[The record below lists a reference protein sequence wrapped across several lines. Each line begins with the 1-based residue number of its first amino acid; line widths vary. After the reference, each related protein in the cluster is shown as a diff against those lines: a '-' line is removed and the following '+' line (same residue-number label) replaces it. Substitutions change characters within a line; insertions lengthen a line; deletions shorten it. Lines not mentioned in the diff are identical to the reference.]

1 MARLVRPASMLA
13 PALAVISMLGSCDE
27 SNQYVAPPPPKVSV
41 ELPEQR
47 QITPYFETTGS
58 TAAINQTNLV
68 ARVAGYVED
77 IKYQDGAL
85 VTKGTTLFVIEPE
98 PYRVR
103 LEQAKAAKA
112 GAEASLKQ
120 LEADFQRQSDLVKRQ
135 VVSRSTVESSLAA
148 RDSAQSKLD
157 QAVLDI
163 RQAEINLGYT
173 EVKAPFDGI
182 VTARQVSVG
191 ELVGA
196 GSTTVLASIT
206 QIDPIYVNFTIAE
219 TDVLEAREQLRK
231 SGQTVADLI
240 GKLPIEV
247 GLQTDKDYPFKGVLD
262 YAAPYVASSTGT
274 LALRGIFQNP
284 KRKLLPGY
292 FVRVRVPMSNE
303 PKPALVVPDIA
314 LGTDQSGRYL
324 LVVNGENIVEQR
336 KVTVGAKVEDMR
348 VITSGLKPD
357 DRVVVAGL
365 LRAVPG
371 QKVDPQ
377 LQEHT
382 TVSGTQ

>member
-1 MARLVRPASMLA
+1 MLGLVRPVLMFA
-13 PALAVISMLGSCDE
+13 PALTIISLLGACDD
-27 SNQYVAPPPPKVSV
+27 SNPYVVPPAPKATVAT
-41 ELPEQR
+41 PEQR
-47 QITPYFETTGS
+47 KITPYFETTGS
-58 TAAINQTNLV
+58 TAAVNQTNLV
-68 ARVAGYVED
+68 ARVQGYVED
-77 IKYQDGAL
+77 IKYKDGSL

-98 PYRVR
+98 PYRVK
-103 LEQAKAAKA
+103 LEPAKAAKT

-135 VVSRSTVESSLAA
+135 VVSRATLDAALAA
-148 RDSAQSKLD
+148 RDSAKSKLD
-157 QAVLDI
+157 QAELDI

-196 GSTTVLASIT
+196 GSTTVLATIT
-206 QIDPIYVNFTIAE
+206 EIDPIYVNFTIAE
-219 TDVLEAREQLRK
+219 TEVLEAREQLRK
-231 SGQTVADLI
+231 SGETVADLI

-247 GLQTDKDYPFKGVLD
+247 GLQTDKDFPIKGVLD
-262 YAAPYVASSTGT
+262 YAAPFVDQSTGT

-284 KRKLLPGY
+284 KRMLLPGY

-303 PKPALVVPDIA
+303 PEPVLMVPDIA
-314 LGTDQSGRYL
+314 LGTDQSGRYV
-324 LVVNGENIVEQR
+324 LVVNADNIVEQL
-336 KVTVGAKVEDMR
+336 KVEIGAKVEDMR
-348 VITSGLKPD
+348 VVNAGLKPD

-377 LQEHT
+377 MQAHDT
-382 TVSGTQ
+382 ASQAQ

>member
-13 PALAVISMLGSCDE
+13 LALAATGVLGGCDD
-27 SNQYVAPPPPKVSV
+27 SNHYVAPPPAKVTVS
-41 ELPEQR
+41 LPEQR
-47 QITPYFETTGS
+47 QITPYLETTGS
-58 TAAINQTNLV
+58 TAAVNQTNLV

-77 IKYQDGAL
+77 IKYKDGSL
-85 VTKGTTLFVIEPE
+85 VTKGTILFVIEPE

-120 LEADFQRQSDLVKRQ
+120 LEADYQRQSDLVKRQ
-135 VVSRSTVESSLAA
+135 VVSRSTLKSSLAA

-196 GSTTVLASIT
+196 GATTVLAMIT

-219 TDVLEAREQLRK
+219 TAVVEARERLRK
-231 SGQTVADLI
+231 SGETVADLI

-247 GLQTDKDYPFKGVLD
+247 GLQNDKDYPIKGVLD
-262 YAAPYVASSTGT
+262 YAAPLVDPSTGT

-284 KRKLLPGY
+284 KRQLLPGY

-303 PKPALVVPDIA
+303 PKRMLMVPEVA
-314 LGTDQSGRYL
+314 LGSDQSGRYVFL
-324 LVVNGENIVEQR
+324 VNGDNIVEQR

-348 VITSGLKPD
+348 VITSGLTAD
-357 DRVVVAGL
+357 DRVVTTGL

-371 QKVDPQ
+371 QKVEPQ
-377 LQEHT
+377 LVQPAK
-382 TVSGTQ
+382 VSGTQ

>member
-1 MARLVRPASMLA
+1 MFA
-13 PALAVISMLGSCDE
+13 PALTIISLLSACGE
-27 SNQYVAPPPPKVSV
+27 SNQYVAPPPPTVTV
-41 ELPEQR
+41 ATPEQR
-47 QITPYFETTGS
+47 NITPYFETTGS
-58 TAAINQTNLV
+58 TAAVNQTNLV
-68 ARVAGYVED
+68 ARVQGYVED
-77 IKYQDGAL
+77 IKYKDGSL
-85 VTKGTTLFVIEPE
+85 VTKGMTLFVIEPE
-98 PYRVR
+98 PYRVK
-103 LEQAKAAKA
+103 LEQARAAKT

-135 VVSRSTVESSLAA
+135 VVSRATLDAALAA
-148 RDSAQSKLD
+148 RDSAKSKLD
-157 QAVLDI
+157 QAELDI

-231 SGQTVADLI
+231 SGETVADLI

-247 GLQTDKDYPFKGVLD
+247 GLQTDRDFPIKGVLD
-262 YAAPYVASSTGT
+262 YAAPFVDQSTGT

-284 KRKLLPGY
+284 KRMLLPGY

-303 PKPALVVPDIA
+303 PKPVLMVPDVA
-314 LGTDQSGRYL
+314 LGTDQSGRYV
-324 LVVNGENIVEQR
+324 LVVNADNIVEQR
-336 KVTVGAKVEDMR
+336 KVEIGAKVDDMR
-348 VITSGLKPD
+348 VVSAGLKPD

-377 LQEHT
+377 NQAHD
-382 TVSGTQ
+382 SASRTQ

>member
-13 PALAVISMLGSCDE
+13 LALAATGVLGGCDD
-27 SNQYVAPPPPKVSV
+27 SNHYVAPPPAKVTVS
-41 ELPEQR
+41 LPEQR
-47 QITPYFETTGS
+47 QITPYLETTGS
-58 TAAINQTNLV
+58 TAAVNQTNLV

-77 IKYQDGAL
+77 IKYKDGSL
-85 VTKGTTLFVIEPE
+85 VTKGTILFVIEPE

-120 LEADFQRQSDLVKRQ
+120 LEADYQRQSDLVKRQ
-135 VVSRSTVESSLAA
+135 VVSRSTLESSLAA

-196 GSTTVLASIT
+196 GATTVLAMIT

-219 TDVLEAREQLRK
+219 TAVVEARERLRK
-231 SGQTVADLI
+231 SGETVADLI

-247 GLQTDKDYPFKGVLD
+247 GLQNDKDYPIKGVLD
-262 YAAPYVASSTGT
+262 YAAPLVDPSTGT

-284 KRKLLPGY
+284 KRQLLPGY

-303 PKPALVVPDIA
+303 PKRMLMVPEVA
-314 LGTDQSGRYL
+314 LGSDQSGRYVFL
-324 LVVNGENIVEQR
+324 VNGDNIVEQR

-348 VITSGLKPD
+348 VITSGLTAD
-357 DRVVVAGL
+357 DRVVTTGL

-371 QKVDPQ
+371 QKVEPQ
-377 LQEHT
+377 LVQPAK
-382 TVSGTQ
+382 VSGTQ

>member
-1 MARLVRPASMLA
+1 MLGLVRPASILA
-13 PALAVISMLGSCDE
+13 PALTIISLLGGCDD
-27 SNQYVAPPPPKVSV
+27 SNQYVAPPPPTVTV
-41 ELPEQR
+41 ATPEQR
-47 QITPYFETTGS
+47 KITPYLETTGS
-58 TAAINQTNLV
+58 TSAVNQTNLV
-68 ARVAGYVED
+68 ARVQGYVED
-77 IKYQDGAL
+77 IKYKDGSFI
-85 VTKGTTLFVIEPE
+85 TKGTTLFVIEPE

-135 VVSRSTVESSLAA
+135 VVSRSTLDAALAA

-157 QAVLDI
+157 QAALDI

-182 VTARQVSVG
+182 VTARKVSVG

-196 GSTTVLASIT
+196 GSTTVLATIT

-219 TDVLEAREQLRK
+219 TDVVEAREQLRK
-231 SGQTVADLI
+231 AGETVADLI

-247 GLQTDKDYPFKGVLD
+247 GLQTDKDFPIKGVLD
-262 YAAPYVASSTGT
+262 YAAPFVDQSTGT

-303 PKPALVVPDIA
+303 PKPVLMVPDIA
-314 LGTDQSGRYL
+314 LGSDQSGRYV
-324 LVVNGENIVEQR
+324 LVVNADNIVEQR
-336 KVTVGAKVEDMR
+336 KVEIGAKVDDMR
-348 VITSGLKPD
+348 VVSAGLKPD

-377 LQEHT
+377 MQAHD
-382 TVSGTQ
+382 SASRTQ